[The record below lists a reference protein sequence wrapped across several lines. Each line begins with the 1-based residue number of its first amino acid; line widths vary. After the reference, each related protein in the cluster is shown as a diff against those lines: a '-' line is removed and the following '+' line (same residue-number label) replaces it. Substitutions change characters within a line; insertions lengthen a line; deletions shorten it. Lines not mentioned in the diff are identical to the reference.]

1 MINFKKFFME
11 VTVLADV
18 PVIDLMTLE
27 NSLPELMSKTA
38 ATGLVPR
45 ELQAYVAPALEEF
58 KNEMAAELGMDDY
71 ANIDKGELPSRLNG
85 QVGGG
90 MTRKMVSF
98 AEAVLAWNYKN
109 RSLSNNAEDQQPE
122 MITD

>member
-1 MINFKKFFME
+1 MAKEPAIN
-11 VTVLADV
+11 
-18 PVIDLMTLE
+18 LMTLE

-58 KNEMAAELGMDDY
+58 RNEMASELGMDDY
-71 ANIDKGELPSRLNG
+71 AYIDKGELPSRLNG
-85 QVGGG
+85 KVGGG

-109 RSLSNNAEDQQPE
+109 RILLNETVDKQPE
-122 MITD
+122 MITE